1 MCSTGW
7 VAEEGVAISKGKWQ
21 RFIDFCRELM
31 RVGCLR
37 VIRHTQASA
46 RSQPSMNAAQIN
58 KIPLRLSVLP
68 NLIAIKRILKPASLA
83 ARTINSINPKIAKIQ
98 FIFHFRSVSSSNIA
112 HFDTHAVC
120 FGIPPS
126 ELGAQILVYIRLP
139 FYGSHPRSLSLSCF
153 FFL

>member
-1 MCSTGW
+1 ME
-7 VAEEGVAISKGKWQ
+7 VA
-21 RFIDFCRELM
+21 RFIDFCRGLM

-37 VIRHTQASA
+37 VIRHTQAAA
-46 RSQPSMNAAQIN
+46 RSQPSENAARRN

-83 ARTINSINPKIAKIQ
+83 APTINSINPKIAKIQ
-98 FIFHFRSVSSSNIA
+98 FIFHFHSVSSSNIA

-126 ELGAQILVYIRLP
+126 ELGAEIPVYIRLP
-139 FYGSHPRSLSLSCF
+139 FYGSHPASFAF
-153 FFL
+153 FVVFLFPVKY